1 MVWGGAE
8 SGLEESYCSCVEAL
22 GELLSYCPILHG
34 CVGVGRYCRVA
45 MKRCAENGVRPS
57 EKFSDGLF
65 CFVVRSGFCTMDA
78 LSRYGRARLFR
89 FCLFS
94 FGMFQVVDLGDGINQ
109 FAVAATGF

>member
-8 SGLEESYCSCVEAL
+8 SELEESYCSCVGVS

-65 CFVVRSGFCTMDA
+65 CFAVQVVSARWMLCIAMAVPDYSAFVYFRSGC
-78 LSRYGRARLFR
+78 SKW
-89 FCLFS
+89 
-94 FGMFQVVDLGDGINQ
+94 
-109 FAVAATGF
+109 